1 VAYAFFDT
9 PAIPA
14 DLLAS
19 SNWRFGDMTTDDYG
33 HGIAEI
39 GGAGCGAVVGGGMLT
54 GMKNQYDVMVVGGG
68 HNGLVRP
75 GTSRGRA

>member
-1 VAYAFFDT
+1 MITVPSGSTVIGRGPCLHRRRTTVAAAYSFFDT

-19 SNWRFGDMTTDDYG
+19 SNWRFSDLTTDNYG

-39 GGAGCGAVVGGGMLT
+39 PGGCGAVVGGGTLM
-54 GMKNQYDVMVVGGG
+54 
-68 HNGLVRP
+68 
-75 GTSRGRA
+75 A

>member
-1 VAYAFFDT
+1 MGS
-9 PAIPA
+9 PK
-14 DLLAS
+14 S
-19 SNWRFGDMTTDDYG
+19 
-33 HGIAEI
+33 